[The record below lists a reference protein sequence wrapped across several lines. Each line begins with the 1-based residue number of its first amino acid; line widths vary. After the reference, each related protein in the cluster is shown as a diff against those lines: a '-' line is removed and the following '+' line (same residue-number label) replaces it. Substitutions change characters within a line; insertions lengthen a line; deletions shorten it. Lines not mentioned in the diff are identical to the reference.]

1 MKVIFDTNVFI
12 SGIFWKGNY
21 CTQIIDKWKNQELIL
36 VSSREI
42 IEELVETLRNF
53 KIQMPE
59 ELIEEWKTTLREN
72 SVFIEPRVKLEV
84 IKEDPD
90 NNKFLEA
97 GVSANVDL
105 IISQDKHLLRLKEYE
120 GIKIIKPQQALLLIK

>member
-1 MKVIFDTNVFI
+1 M
-12 SGIFWKGNY
+12 
-21 CTQIIDKWKNQELIL
+21 